1 MMDLS
6 KIEACRESN
15 RLEAKL
21 AAGGLPESLW
31 ETYSAFANTDGG
43 YILLGVR
50 ENPDHSLE
58 IAGLADPEGM
68 IEQLWQALNDPEQ
81 VGVNILTLQDLYI
94 LEEEGRRVVVMEVP
108 AATPRQKPV
117 YVGPYVAAGHLQAQ
131 RRGGLPLRAG
141 GSAPD
146 AERKR
151 AAEPPRALRTLFGT
165 AAPGLFRPD
174 RKRS

>member
-1 MMDLS
+1 MIDLS
-6 KIEACRESN
+6 HIEACRESN

-58 IAGLADPEGM
+58 ISGLADPGGM

-81 VGVNILTLQDLYI
+81 VGVNVLAREDLYV

-108 AATPRQKPV
+108 AASARQKPV
-117 YVGPYVAAGHLQAQ
+117 YVGPYVLQ
-131 RRGGLPLRAG
+131 
-141 GSAPD
+141 
-146 AERKR
+146 
-151 AAEPPRALRTLFGT
+151 GT
-165 AAPGLFRPD
+165 Y
-174 RKRS
+174 KRSGEGDYHCELTEVQQMLKEKERLCRQKP